1 MLSGDG
7 ARAAPEDGVS
17 SLKYVSVFGLNRARQ
32 GRVSGGHRSDQE
44 VVWGKVNAKGSGC
57 G

>member
-17 SLKYVSVFGLNRARQ
+17 SLKCVSVFGLNSAHQ